1 MKLARTTAANNLL
14 GKAVWKATL
23 TASETDRQNH
33 HRLRPHGSLL
43 LFSSLITRHYFLP
56 LSNLLNGVLKHRPR
70 KSKFLANIKLARK
83 KYQQV
88 IIA

>member
-33 HRLRPHGSLL
+33 HRPRPHGSLL
-43 LFSSLITRHYFLP
+43 LFSSLITDHSALGTFHYFLP
-56 LSNLLNGVLKHRPR
+56 LSNPLNDVH
-70 KSKFLANIKLARK
+70 K